1 MGDYVMIDDKV
12 YYRILSYNQG
22 LEGILFETVP
32 IIPCSHNNFAKQAFI
47 TSCSFCLYWVGL
59 K

>member
-32 IIPCSHNNFAKQAFI
+32 IIPCSHNNYAKQAFI
-47 TSCSFCLYWVGL
+47 TSCSFYSY
-59 K
+59 